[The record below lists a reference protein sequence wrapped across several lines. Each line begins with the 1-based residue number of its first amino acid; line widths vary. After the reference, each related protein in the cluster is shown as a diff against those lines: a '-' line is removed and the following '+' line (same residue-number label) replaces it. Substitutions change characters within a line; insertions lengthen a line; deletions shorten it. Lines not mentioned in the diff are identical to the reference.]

1 VVLQVVL
8 GLEIEKRR
16 FISGPVQERQTAENR
31 RKLPEVVHFP
41 ALLVFRV
48 RQGTEEAEESCF
60 WRFFHGRRVEVGERV
75 GFNSPAAF

>member
-1 VVLQVVL
+1 M

-31 RKLPEVVHFP
+31 RKLPEVALFP

-48 RQGTEEAEESCF
+48 RQGTEKTEKKQLLALFLRQAS
-60 WRFFHGRRVEVGERV
+60 
-75 GFNSPAAF
+75 

>member
-1 VVLQVVL
+1 LVSQIVL

-31 RKLPEVVHFP
+31 RKLPEVALFP

-48 RQGTEEAEESCF
+48 RQGTEKTEESRF
-60 WRFFHGRRVEVGERV
+60 WRFFQGRRVEVG
-75 GFNSPAAF
+75 